1 MLAGSGSIIA
11 GRGSTVAIRGSRF
24 TVRGWR
30 FAVRGS
36 RFRRSG
42 AGPMSIDAGCG
53 ECRVGTHSCSTT
65 WGTSGAHKGTWSLNT
80 EMSVELTPGVVVRT
94 NACVRSRLWRAF
106 VHAGCGYYPP
116 LYGCGGNQS
125 PYGHKGTQR
134 AGPHVGVPLH
144 SG

>member
-11 GRGSTVAIRGSRF
+11 GRGSTVAVRGSRF

-53 ECRVGTHSCSTT
+53 ECRV
-65 WGTSGAHKGTWSLNT
+65 
-80 EMSVELTPGVVVRT
+80 ELTPGVVVRT

-106 VHAGCGYYPP
+106 VHAGCGHCADMLPR
-116 LYGCGGNQS
+116 
-125 PYGHKGTQR
+125 R
-134 AGPHVGVPLH
+134 AMLVVTSHRMGIRERRGQGPM
-144 SG
+144 